1 MTQTVDVLVEAGKAS
16 AGPPIG
22 STLGPLGVNVKKIV
36 DEINEKTAP
45 LKGMQV
51 PVKIHINVDKS
62 FSLEIGTPPVSALI
76 KKELGLQKGGG
87 EAGKYR
93 VGDLTPE
100 QVKQIAKAKFGH
112 DSDKFY
118 SQVVGTARS
127 MGVTVGKG
135 KVTAEEIAAYERD
148 KAAKTAAEAA
158 PAEGAEGAAPAEA
171 PVEEKPAKGGAK
183 APAKAAAAK
192 AGPGKKGGKE
202 NKE

>member
-1 MTQTVDVLVEAGKAS
+1 MAQTVDVLVEAGKAS

-36 DEINEKTAP
+36 DDINEKTAP

-51 PVKIHINVDKS
+51 PVKIHINNDKS

-76 KKELGLQKGGG
+76 RKELNIQKGSG
-87 EAGKYR
+87 EAGKFR
-93 VGDLTPE
+93 VGDLTSE

-112 DSDKFY
+112 DSDSFY

-135 KVTAEEIAAYERD
+135 RVTEEELKAYERE

-158 PAEGAEGAAPAEA
+158 PVEGATPEAEA
-171 PVEEKPAKGGAK
+171 Q
-183 APAKAAAAK
+183 
-192 AGPGKKGGKE
+192 
-202 NKE
+202 